1 MKRCPSLEWLA
12 ALTVSAVL
20 GVVAPFAAAAD
31 STSLG
36 RDFHVG
42 HKGWNGLSDL
52 KRLADDL
59 GCPMQ
64 VRRTLDWSNLDGQ
77 DVLLVLHPETALD
90 ETATSSF
97 LAAGGR
103 LILADD
109 YGKSERVLAKL
120 GIRRESESWP
130 TGVRW
135 YRPDHSL
142 PIATPVRVT
151 PLGKAAIELLANHS
165 SYFVSS
171 LPATY
176 AFAPGAALVIE
187 AAVGHGRLVAIADPS
202 VFINNMLE
210 LPGNREFA
218 AHLIVD
224 ICRLQQDRL
233 VLIYGPFAQ
242 LGTPPAALIGAP
254 SSDSGHDLP
263 DKLNRAL
270 GGANLNIQQTLKGR
284 GKPDDPEVVTLLG
297 LLFCVASLLLFL
309 KYLPLPGPP
318 QDSAFAQPVR
328 PPDTGLFA
336 SVQRYAGGAGQ
347 VTWGFIY
354 PATLIRE
361 ETLLRLA
368 PYLPP
373 NSFSDGNPIDP
384 KVVRDRLSEKVSP
397 LAGELGFKLWKGLR
411 SLREGQSPSSPTQLL
426 RTQISERKLAEWYKL
441 ATALF
446 AELDRKTHA

>member
-1 MKRCPSLEWLA
+1 MTRWLRAIGRTLLA
-12 ALTVSAVL
+12 AGLGLWATEQVTLASDVS
-20 GVVAPFAAAAD
+20 
-31 STSLG
+31 SHG

-42 HKGWNGLSDL
+42 HKGWNGLSEL
-52 KRLADDL
+52 RRLADDL

-64 VRRTLDWSNLDGQ
+64 VRRTLDWSSIDGQ
-77 DVLLVLHPETALD
+77 DVLLLLHPLTELD
-90 ETATSSF
+90 EAATVAYLS
-97 LAAGGR
+97 AGGR
-103 LILADD
+103 VILADD
-109 YGKSERVLAKL
+109 FGTSTRVLEKV
-120 GIRRESESWP
+120 GIHRQSEPWP
-130 TGVRW
+130 AGVRF

-142 PIATPVRVT
+142 PIATPARAT
-151 PLGKAAIELLANHS
+151 SLGKAASELLANHS
-165 SYFVSS
+165 SYFVSG

-187 AAVGHGRLVAIADPS
+187 ANVGHGRLVAIADPS
-202 VFINNMLE
+202 LFINNMLE

-233 VLIYGPFAQ
+233 VVVTGPFGQ
-242 LGTPPAALIGAP
+242 HGTPPAALMGAP
-254 SSDSGHDLP
+254 TTDSGHDLP

-284 GKPDDPEVVTLLG
+284 GKPDDPDVITLIG
-297 LLFCVASLLLFL
+297 LLFCVGSLLLFL
-309 KYLPLPGPP
+309 KYLPLPGQP
-318 QDSAFAQPVR
+318 QDSAFAQPPR

-361 ETLLRLA
+361 ELLLRLS
-368 PYLPP
+368 PYL
-373 NSFSDGNPIDP
+373 SALSQADGSPIDP
-384 KVVRDRLSEKVSP
+384 KQLRAVLSEKVSP
-397 LAGELGFKLWKGLR
+397 HAGELGFKLWKGLR
-411 SLREGQSPSSPTQLL
+411 TLRDGQSASHPTQLL
-426 RTQISERKLAEWYKL
+426 RTQISERKLDEWYKL

-446 AELDRKTHA
+446 AELDRTNHV

>member
-1 MKRCPSLEWLA
+1 MTLLSSLALVAALA
-12 ALTVSAVL
+12 AGAPMDLDL
-20 GVVAPFAAAAD
+20 G
-31 STSLG
+31 SLG

-42 HKGWNGLSDL
+42 HKGWNGLSEL

-64 VRRTLDWSNLDGQ
+64 VRRTLDWSTLDGQ
-77 DVLLVLHPETALD
+77 DVLLVLHPETELD
-90 ETATSSF
+90 ESAGTAF
-97 LAAGGR
+97 LSAGGR
-103 LILADD
+103 MIVADD
-109 YGKSERVLAKL
+109 YGKSERLLAKL
-120 GIRRESESWP
+120 GIRRATDNWP
-130 TGVRW
+130 AGVRF

-142 PIATPVRVT
+142 PVATPVRGT
-151 PLGKAAIELLANHS
+151 SLGKATGELLANHS
-165 SYFVSS
+165 AYFLSS

-176 AFAPGAALVIE
+176 GFAPGAGLVIE
-187 AAVGHGRLVAIADPS
+187 AAVGHGRIVAIADPS

-233 VLIYGPFAQ
+233 VLLYGPFAQ
-242 LGTPPAALIGAP
+242 LGTPPAALLGAP

-263 DKLNRAL
+263 DKLNRSL
-270 GGANLNIQQTLKGR
+270 GGANLHIQQTLKGQ
-284 GKPDDPEVVTLLG
+284 GKADDPEVITLLG

-309 KYLPLPGPP
+309 RYLPLPGQP
-318 QDSAFAQPVR
+318 QDSAFAQPTR

-361 ETLLRLA
+361 ETLLRLV
-368 PYLPP
+368 PYVAQ
-373 NSFSDGNPIDP
+373 STDGSPLEP
-384 KVVRDRLSEKVSP
+384 KQVRAALTENVSP
-397 LAGELGFKLWKGLR
+397 LAGELGYKLWKGLS
-411 SLREGQSPSSPTQLL
+411 SLRDSQSPSSPAQLL

-441 ATALF
+441 ATELF
-446 AELDRKTHA
+446 AELDRKSRV